1 MSDLAPDATPGAP
14 APYAFADPRALL
26 AATEGARAPV
36 TFPSEGVTLAG
47 HVYRPPVAA
56 GRLPAV
62 VLLGPM
68 TYVKEQVPAEYARR
82 LAARGYVALAFD
94 PRFRGESGGEPRDLE
109 SPLAKVADVRSAV
122 DYLAARPDV
131 DPARIA
137 AVAVCQGSSEMLRA
151 AADEPRIGAL
161 ATVAGH
167 YRDREGDLAWLGGE
181 AALAARRARGEA
193 ARAAYERSGEAE
205 YVPGVDRER
214 ADVGM
219 PGEYVWSWYHRWAD
233 AGVWPNRYAVMSD
246 AELLAYESLSAA
258 ERLETPY
265 LMLHSDNS
273 FLPDAA
279 RRHFDRVPAR
289 AKRLSWAGA
298 TQHFQFYDDPAVID
312 GAVAEIDTWFAAHL
326 PPTAAPEPPVA

>member
-1 MSDLAPDATPGAP
+1 MADHVSTSDARTS
-14 APYAFADPRALL
+14 APYAFADPSALM
-26 AATEGARAPV
+26 AAAEGARTAV
-36 TFPSEGVTLAG
+36 TFTSEGVTLAG
-47 HVYRPPVAA
+47 HVYRPPAAA

-82 LAARGYVALAFD
+82 LAARGYVALTFD
-94 PRFRGESGGEPRDLE
+94 PRFRGESEGAPRDVE

-122 DYLAARPDV
+122 TYLASRTDV

-137 AVAVCQGSSEMLRA
+137 ALAVCQGSSEMLRA
-151 AADEPRIGAL
+151 AADEPRIRAL

-167 YRDREGDLAWLGGE
+167 YRDRDGDVAWLGS
-181 AALAARRARGEA
+181 ADALEARRARGEA
-193 ARAAYERSGEAE
+193 ARAKYDETGVVE

-214 ADVGM
+214 TDVGM

-233 AGVWPNRYAVMSD
+233 MGVWPNRYAVMSD
-246 AELLAYESLSAA
+246 ADLLAYESISAA
-258 ERLETPY
+258 ARLETPY

-279 RRHFDRVPAR
+279 RRHFERVPAP

-312 GAVAEIDTWFAAHL
+312 DAVNEIAAWFDTHLAHA
-326 PPTAAPEPPVA
+326 PTPESVVA